1 MLKYKD
7 LLRATNPQVPA
18 LKDGHL
24 ENTAQL
30 TAYCLQNRID
40 FDPDPRLRDQL
51 DSLLLPLDPR
61 LRVRLENAIL
71 ADAKLSELTAIEYW
85 AAIHQYDLEAGFSV
99 GRILDYAYTRHWA
112 ELTASDAQLRLFLKK
127 AVLFSRME
135 GIGISDSYLIK
146 FASIGPLARKRI
158 EDLIRSESDKHIA
171 RTLKRL
177 LAIDQAVQGGLSEV
191 DDFLESPEVF
201 TREEAIELP
210 PPTLE
215 QLSELLWRTSD
226 ASTAK
231 ARSLYNAYLR
241 ARLEVGMVPDLMSL
255 LIREDHPEAVSGL
268 LSTIYHYTW
277 EDQTHVQ
284 SISWLK
290 YWQAHNDDYRDWGKA
305 FYREHVAKL
314 NRAERVTGVELNAIL
329 TSPYFEQSDRPLVL
343 ASLSKLASPRQL
355 FMLRFTPALVWS
367 EHAVLDALPLKYKDL
382 QDLDKLF
389 DTLDP
394 GLLVEYILARGADL
408 DAETMGKLVNEL
420 MRKPWIDN
428 LLDSP
433 DFAYAKTFT
442 TALETYLEQSA
453 YLSEFEE
460 QYTTLNLARL
470 AFIGKSSLERL
481 QASLALEVDP
491 AARLRIQETILARV
505 SYAEL
510 ADIVALYPRLQ
521 GPTGKRPYN
530 FLNRDFGLPIFELT
544 ASADV
549 ETFVSRHR
557 RLSPR
562 DLYLSYL
569 GDFGLGLVTEGG
581 GLDYVKINQ
590 ILSYDIVLPFIG
602 GGGNRRDWYTYG
614 VIRLLELDEGTRL
627 GFHEK
632 LNENQWFYS
641 YTSSKRADA
650 WSHYLLK
657 TGKVTAAEAQILP
670 SFNTASAEE

>member
-1 MLKYKD
+1 M
-7 LLRATNPQVPA
+7 RT
-18 LKDGHL
+18 
-24 ENTAQL
+24 
-30 TAYCLQNRID
+30 R
-40 FDPDPRLRDQL
+40 L

-61 LRVRLENAIL
+61 LRIGLENRIL
-71 ADAKLSELTAIEYW
+71 AEAQLSELTAIEYW

-99 GRILDYAYTRHWA
+99 GRILDYAYSQHWD

-158 EDLIRSESDKHIA
+158 EDLIRSESDKQIS

-201 TREEAIELP
+201 TREEATELP

-241 ARLEVGMVPDLMSL
+241 QHLTLQIVPDLMSL
-255 LIREDHPEAVSGL
+255 LIREDHPETVAGL
-268 LSTIYHYTW
+268 LSTVYHYTW
-277 EDQTHVQ
+277 EDQTRVQ
-284 SISWLK
+284 SASWLEH
-290 YWQAHNDDYRDWGKA
+290 WQAHNETYRKWGGA
-305 FYREHVAKL
+305 FYKQHVTKL
-314 NRAERVTGVELNAIL
+314 KAAERVTGVELNAIL
-329 TSPYFEQSDRPLVL
+329 TSPYFDPADRPLVL

-355 FMLRFTPALVWS
+355 FMLRFTPALSWA
-367 EHAVLDALPLKYKDL
+367 EHTVLDPLPLKYKDL

-389 DTLDP
+389 DAADP
-394 GLLVEYILARGADL
+394 APLVDYILARAADL

-420 MRKPWIDN
+420 MRKPWIDD
-428 LLDSP
+428 LLDDP
-433 DFAYAKTFT
+433 GFAYAKTFSA
-442 TALETYLEQSA
+442 ALEAYLEQSA

-470 AFIGKSSLERL
+470 AFIGKTAQERL
-481 QASLALEVDP
+481 QASLTLDVDA

-505 SYAEL
+505 AYGDLAE
-510 ADIVALYPRLQ
+510 VVSLYPRLQ
-521 GPTGKRPYN
+521 SSAGKRPYN

-549 ETFVSRHR
+549 DTFVARHT
-557 RLSPR
+557 RLRPR
-562 DLYLSYL
+562 DLYLAYL
-569 GDFGLGLVTEGG
+569 RDFGLDLELTDGR
-581 GLDYVKINQ
+581 LDYVKIYQ

-657 TGKVTAAEAQILP
+657 TGKVSAAEAHLLP
-670 SFNTASAEE
+670 SFNTASAEEQ